1 MSASVSAWLMAIDS
15 WPTLAQWAFKGCLAL
30 TVGAG
35 VAAALSALRASAD
48 VRHRAWAAALLAALL
63 LPGFAAALPAWS
75 PAWMAAA
82 SPEAAAAP
90 AVVAFVPTEKST
102 SATPATEPAVA
113 ATSGE
118 RVDASDISSAAPA
131 VAAAQS
137 SFSWLRLLA
146 VVWLLGAVLSLA
158 PVAAGLIS
166 LARLGRRAS
175 RTTSPRLTAAL
186 LRAQRDLDMQRPV
199 RLWMSGERSMPMT
212 WGWLRPVVL
221 LPADAELWTDAR
233 LHAVFAHEL
242 AHVERRDP
250 LVRLVAQLAR
260 AAYWFYPLAH
270 VALRQLEREQEFA
283 CDDRALNAG
292 QRPAE
297 YAEHLLAVASARS
310 TIRFAPSAALAMAQP
325 GRLERR
331 LQAVLDPRLPRR
343 PAAGYQRRLGLAVAA
358 LVSIGLATVQGARV
372 SAADEK
378 PADEAEQ
385 AVDFEQLRARVL
397 DRYVSRPDERKLLGG
412 AIRGMLQALDD
423 PYTAYLPPEAWNE
436 LQTHVRGELAGIGA
450 ALEAKDG
457 KVFIQRLLPG
467 SAAAGAGLEAGDQIV
482 SVDGQPADAADLRS
496 VAQAIRG
503 AVGSAVTLRVAR
515 SGQPEREVRVVRAA
529 IALARDSVRGYA
541 RAEDGAWL
549 YWLDPER
556 KIAFVSIREFTP
568 GLAAE
573 LRSRLTALE
582 AEGMRGLVI
591 DLRACPGGVADEALD
606 VARLFAK
613 QDAVLASFRT
623 RSEETK
629 VFQAEGNGSFAGLP
643 LVVLIDE
650 HTASAAELLAGFLA
664 EQAAAELVGV
674 RTLGKGSVQ
683 ELAELGQGLGGVRLT
698 IGAYRLPSGRE
709 VQRTAQGTNWG
720 VDPTPGNYVPV
731 AAEATEALQKL
742 IVQGQAPQT
751 PAKIA
756 ASTAD
761 PQLAAALTALS
772 GRLDTGR
779 FTPAGKP
786 LPEAAALSAERRQ
799 QAEARRRAV
808 EAELEKLKAELEQ
821 LQAALP

>member
-15 WPTLAQWAFKGCLAL
+15 WPTVAQWACKGCLAL
-30 TVGAG
+30 TLG
-35 VAAALSALRASAD
+35 AAAAATLSALRASAD
-48 VRHRAWAAALLAALL
+48 VRHRAWAAALVAALL

-75 PAWMAAA
+75 PAWGAAA
-82 SPEAAAAP
+82 SPVTTAAP
-90 AVVAFVPTEKST
+90 AVVAFVPSETT
-102 SATPATEPAVA
+102 TNAPAAEPAIAVTSDAGVA
-113 ATSGE
+113 STE
-118 RVDASDISSAAPA
+118 TPTAAPE
-131 VAAAQS
+131 VAAAPS

-166 LARLGRRAS
+166 LARLGRRAC
-175 RTTSPRLTAAL
+175 RNASPRLNAAL
-186 LRAQRDLDMQRPV
+186 ARAQRDLGMQRPV

-233 LHAVFAHEL
+233 LHAVLAHEL

-283 CDDRALNAG
+283 CDDRALVAG

-331 LQAVLDPRLPRR
+331 LQAVLDPQQPRR

-358 LVSIGLATVQGARV
+358 LVSISLATVQGVRV

-378 PADEAEQ
+378 PAEEAEQ
-385 AVDFEQLRARVL
+385 AIDFEQLRARVL

-423 PYTAYLPPEAWNE
+423 PYTTYLPPEAWND

-450 ALEAKDG
+450 ALEARDG

-482 SVDGQPADAADLRS
+482 SVDGQPADSADLRS

-503 AVGSAVTLRVAR
+503 AVGSAVTLRVTR

-541 RAEDGAWL
+541 RADDGAWL

-629 VFQAEGNGSFAGLP
+629 VFQAEGNGPFAGLP

-709 VQRTAQGTNWG
+709 VQRTPQGTNWG
-720 VDPTPGNYVPV
+720 VDPTAGNYVPV
-731 AAEATEALQKL
+731 SADAAEALAKL
-742 IVQGQAPQT
+742 ILQGHAPQT
-751 PAKIA
+751 PAEIA

-761 PQLAAALTALS
+761 PQLAAGLTALT

-808 EAELEKLKAELEQ
+808 EAELEKLTAELEQ
-821 LQAALP
+821 LQTAVP